1 MFEKSYFLMSIS
13 HWFTMSVIID
23 GTPLKVTPLIVSTYV
38 DKIFCSISPRF
49 TVIVDLSGSS

>member
-1 MFEKSYFLMSIS
+1 
-13 HWFTMSVIID
+13 MSVIID